1 MGYALRNCPVGNFR
15 VEASLQWRIG
25 GLKILNMQTILKGKT
40 KEVVIDTSGPV
51 IIIGESINP
60 TRRKKLV
67 STLQGNDFSFVLE
80 LAASQINSGADV
92 LDVNVG
98 FPGVEDEK
106 LLPATVKVLQDNFD
120 VPLCLDSPNPKAIE
134 AALKVAAGKC
144 LINSVNGEEK
154 SLKTLLP
161 VAREYGAAIIGLC
174 MDDDGI
180 THDPEKRLSIAGKI
194 IERAVSMGIKEEDVV
209 IDPLA
214 MAVSADPN
222 ACLVTL
228 ETIRLIHQKLGHNI
242 TQGASNI
249 SFGLPDRESLNAAYM
264 ALSIYNGLTC
274 PIANPEKITA
284 AVRAADLVMGRDDFA
299 VRFVEYFQSRNPQ

>member
-1 MGYALRNCPVGNFR
+1 
-15 VEASLQWRIG
+15 
-25 GLKILNMQTILKGKT
+25 MQTILKGRT
-40 KEVVIDTSGPV
+40 REVLIDTSGPV
-51 IIIGESINP
+51 VIIGESINP

-67 STLQGNDFSFVLE
+67 STLQEGNFGFVLE
-80 LAASQINSGADV
+80 LAESQIKAGADV

-106 LLPATVKVLQDNFD
+106 LLPETVKVLQEHFD
-120 VPLCLDSPNPKAIE
+120 VPLCLDSPNPRAIE

-154 SLKTLLP
+154 SLSALLP
-161 VAREYGAAIIGLC
+161 LAREYGAAIIGLC

-180 THDPEKRLSIAGKI
+180 THDPEKRLSIAEKI
-194 IERAVSMGIKEEDVV
+194 IERAVRSGISAEDVI

-228 ETIRLIHQKLGHNI
+228 ETIRLVHTKLGHNI

-249 SFGLPDRESLNAAYM
+249 SFGLPDRESLNAAFM
-264 ALSIYNGLTC
+264 SLSIYNGLTC
-274 PIANPEKITA
+274 PIANPEKVTA
-284 AVRAADLVMGRDDFA
+284 AVRATDLILGRDDFA
-299 VRFVEYFQSRNPQ
+299 VRFVEYFQSRQQ

>member
-1 MGYALRNCPVGNFR
+1 M
-15 VEASLQWRIG
+15 
-25 GLKILNMQTILKGKT
+25 KTILKGKT
-40 KEVVIDTSGPV
+40 REVIIDTAGPV

-67 STLQGNDFSFVLE
+67 STLQENNFDFVLE
-80 LAASQINSGADV
+80 LAESQIKAGADV

-98 FPGVEDEK
+98 FPGVDDVK
-106 LLPATVKVLQDNFD
+106 LLPATVKVLQDHFD
-120 VPLCLDSPNPKAIE
+120 VPLCLDSPNPMAIE

-154 SLKTLLP
+154 SLNAILP

-180 THDPEKRLSIAGKI
+180 THDPEKRLSIAKKI
-194 IERAVSMGIKEEDVV
+194 IDRAVNTGIKAEDVV

-214 MAVSADPN
+214 MAVSADPK
-222 ACLVTL
+222 ACLITL
-228 ETIRLIHQKLGHNI
+228 ETIRLVHQKLGHNI

-249 SFGLPDRESLNAAYM
+249 SFGLPDRESLNAAFM
-264 ALSIYNGLTC
+264 TLAIYSGLTC

-284 AVRAADLVMGRDDFA
+284 GVRATDLVLGRDDFA
-299 VRFVEYFQSRNPQ
+299 VRFVEYFQGRQQI